1 MAWAVSW
8 FDGSVADRSMLAWRG
23 VEAQHVV
30 ATMRLADTPREQEL
44 LEDLLEAS
52 KPSLPPGARG
62 AHYLLATP
70 FRYFPLH
77 PSRFRPA
84 GAKGQWYGAET
95 VHAACAEVA
104 YWRNRFIRDSAGLR
118 DEVLVTQHSFFQ
130 AAVGG
135 RAIDLT
141 RPPWV
146 QAQADWT
153 HGTDYGQTQAVAA
166 AAQDRGVQWLRYAS
180 VRAPGAACA
189 VVFDPASLREPPG
202 GLDATLQT
210 WFCKATRERVMFTR
224 RQQSYLWDF

>member
-1 MAWAVSW
+1 
-8 FDGSVADRSMLAWRG
+8 MLAWRG

-52 KPSLPPGARG
+52 KPGLPPGARG

-70 FRYFPLH
+70 FRYFPHH

-153 HGTDYGQTQAVAA
+153 HGTDYSQTQAVAA

-189 VVFDPASLREPPG
+189 VVFDPAGLREPPG
-202 GLDATLQT
+202 GLDATLQA